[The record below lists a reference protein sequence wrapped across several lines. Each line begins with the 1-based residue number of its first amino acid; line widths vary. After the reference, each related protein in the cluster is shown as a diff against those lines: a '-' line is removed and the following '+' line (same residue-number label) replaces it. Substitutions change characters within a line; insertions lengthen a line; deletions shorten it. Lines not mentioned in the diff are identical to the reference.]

1 MMKIIQIF
9 SLYISNF
16 CILNNKKMA
25 KKNKVE
31 KVLWD
36 SGTPCSSIDAVSPCP
51 SDKWGAG

>member
-1 MMKIIQIF
+1 MMKIIQIFF

-16 CILNNKKMA
+16 CILTNKIA

-36 SGTPCSSIDAVSPCP
+36 TL
-51 SDKWGAG
+51 